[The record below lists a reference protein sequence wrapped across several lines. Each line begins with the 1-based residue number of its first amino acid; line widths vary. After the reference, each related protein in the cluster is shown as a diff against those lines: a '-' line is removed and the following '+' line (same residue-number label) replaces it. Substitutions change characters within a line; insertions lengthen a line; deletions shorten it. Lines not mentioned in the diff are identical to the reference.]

1 MRTVLRAIAA
11 VGLLVLGL
19 LGAGPAAAQQIAIT
33 EQDCRQLVTHNPA
46 PDVTYTPGVD
56 VYGRPVAPAD
66 LAPPQVQ
73 MPQTYVFD
81 VNADLRKYGVP
92 GNSGLLLPSV
102 GVGRITIEDQGRRV
116 YFNGQPIGD
125 TEQKAIAE
133 ACRQRGVRR

>member
-1 MRTVLRAIAA
+1 MQIVHAA
-11 VGLLVLGL
+11 CVVLGL
-19 LGAGPAAAQQIAIT
+19 LAVGLGPAYGQQVAIS
-33 EQDCRQLVTHNPA
+33 EQDCRQLVAHDPA
-46 PDVTYTPGVD
+46 PDVAYTPGVD
-56 VYGRPVAPAD
+56 VYGRSVAPAD
-66 LAPPQVQ
+66 LTPPQVQ

-125 TEQKAIAE
+125 TEQKALAE
-133 ACRQRGVRR
+133 ACRQRGVKR